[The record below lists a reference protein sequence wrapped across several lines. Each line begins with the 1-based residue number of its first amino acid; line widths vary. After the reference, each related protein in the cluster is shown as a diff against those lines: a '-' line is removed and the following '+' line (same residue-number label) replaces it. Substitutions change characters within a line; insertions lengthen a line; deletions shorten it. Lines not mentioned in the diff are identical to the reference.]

1 MQAWIPYHY
10 QHIDDDDA
18 RYVSEEVSAIV
29 HDTLLVDD
37 PITDEYMYWDV
48 GEVRKD
54 VTSPWTMYVAMCCK
68 ITGIAPAVF
77 SHTFFPFFMI
87 IICYVLYGMIGNV
100 LFRGDAEKTDTVS
113 DCFIRVPYLEFYIN
127 TYTVGDVFIA
137 DLAGKGNR
145 GGIYHSIVNVF
156 VLPDLY
162 E

>member
-1 MQAWIPYHY
+1 M
-10 QHIDDDDA
+10 
-18 RYVSEEVSAIV
+18 

-77 SHTFFPFFMI
+77 SHTFF
-87 IICYVLYGMIGNV
+87 
-100 LFRGDAEKTDTVS
+100 T
-113 DCFIRVPYLEFYIN
+113 FYIN

-145 GGIYHSIVNVF
+145 GGIYPSIVNVF